1 MWMSP
6 LFVYLVAGLL
16 SMPTLDSDEDIFG
29 QEGRNDP
36 VGRVHDLA
44 DLEVGGDRAEDV
56 SLLARESALGDQVL
70 DHIARGL
77 LGRREE
83 IGAVGGGGEMR
94 AAVVTSRQRPAR
106 AEPGLGQPPRA
117 LESKPQCDTRV

>member
-6 LFVYLVAGLL
+6 LFVYLVAGRL

-36 VGRVHDLA
+36 VGRVHDLT

-77 LGRREE
+77 LGRGEE
-83 IGAVGGGGEMR
+83 IGAVSRCGEVR
-94 AAVVTSRQRPAR
+94 ARAHARGQRPAR
-106 AEPGLGQPPRA
+106 AQLRLGQPPRA
-117 LESKPQCDTRV
+117 LEPEAQCDTR